1 VEESKNVAKIL
12 EIRNEL
18 PDLKKIVQYS
28 GTPVTHPGTNVVKQL
43 DSIEL
48 YKMNVFRMQGITFKP
63 DKTEPDID
71 RESDASIYTGV
82 HCLDVIFKQGIR

>member
-1 VEESKNVAKIL
+1 LNWPQYILRDSRTNILVVEESKNVAKIL

-48 YKMNVFRMQGITFKP
+48 YKMNLR
-63 DKTEPDID
+63 
-71 RESDASIYTGV
+71 
-82 HCLDVIFKQGIR
+82 